1 MEAETWRQ
9 RSDSGNRPVMLME
22 HQGGQCGW
30 SRLWAYSPCTRDHWM
45 FEMEEQ
51 CDMTHASEDH
61 RE

>member
-1 MEAETWRQ
+1 MEAETRRQ
-9 RSDSGNRPVMLME
+9 RPDSGNRPVMFME

-30 SRLWAYSPCTRDHWM
+30 GSLWAYPQCTRDHWK

-51 CDMTHASEDH
+51 CDMTHALKDN